1 MISFRPLSRSD
12 IPLLHRWFNTPHVQ
26 TFYSLR
32 DWTEQEVL
40 AKLTPYIERQK
51 PIFGLIAEH
60 DGQPV
65 GYCQYC
71 LVKDFPW
78 PGQNFEKKVID
89 SAAGLDFFIGEAN
102 LLRQGLGQSIIR
114 EFLEKVLWPRFQY
127 CIVDPDIRN
136 EASVKLFEKCGFL
149 AHQII
154 NTQDTLGRPANL
166 CLMKAQKGYI
176 QAYVRPLLQ
185 QDIQILGDLYFPWST
200 REKTI
205 EKWTSYLEE
214 QTTGNRLSYIVEYQ
228 GKIMGYGHLLPH
240 SEYPH
245 FKNQNIPEIN
255 DVWIYEPYRK
265 QGLGTLLISHLEQK
279 AKELGYDQVGI
290 GVGLYRDY
298 GAAQKLYFQLD
309 YTPNGEGITYKHLPV
324 VPGDSYPVD
333 DELILW
339 LIKCLY
345 PTDKVQML

>member
-1 MISFRPLSRSD
+1 M
-12 IPLLHRWFNTPHVQ
+12 
-26 TFYSLR
+26 
-32 DWTEQEVL
+32 L
-40 AKLTPYIERQK
+40 AKLTPYLERQK